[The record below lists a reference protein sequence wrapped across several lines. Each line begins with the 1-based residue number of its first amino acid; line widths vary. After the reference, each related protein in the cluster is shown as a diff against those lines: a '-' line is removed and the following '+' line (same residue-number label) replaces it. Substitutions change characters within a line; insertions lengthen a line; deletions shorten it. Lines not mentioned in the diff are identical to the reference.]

1 MKKSIVLGLTL
12 AAALAGV
19 LVPSSNVLAGPA
31 VHSGSICQHW
41 NPGEANF
48 PIYYADGIKNSST
61 TAKYVICPLVVTHT
75 AGQTTGSV
83 YVQVN
88 TPVAFSCT
96 LYSYSW
102 FDTFLGSKSGNT
114 SAASK
119 LLFLGTVP
127 ANTFSSHSVL
137 CRLPASYT
145 GKIVGIEANF

>member
-1 MKKSIVLGLTL
+1 MKTSIALGLTL
-12 AAALAGV
+12 AASLAGV
-19 LVPSSNVLAGPA
+19 LAPSSNALAMPA

-48 PIYYADGIKNSST
+48 PIYYTDGIKNSST
-61 TAKYVICPLVVTHT
+61 TAKYVICPLVVEHT
-75 AGQTTGSV
+75 PGKTQGSV

-96 LYSYSW
+96 LYSW
-102 FDTFLGSKSGNT
+102 NWNDTFLGSKAGVT
-114 SAASK
+114 SPASK
-119 LLFLGTVP
+119 LLFLGPVP

-137 CRLPASYT
+137 CRLPANYT